1 MLGLGSSLA
10 KGGASLLTFVKDNL
24 KLYLDFKSN
33 KSDTLKFPSE
43 GSTSF
48 DGSSNYIETS
58 DSADFDFGT
67 GNFSIS
73 FWFNVDDIN
82 WNWAVSRVNTANN
95 ADVYR
100 GGTNNG
106 GKLIFRDIAGSSDI
120 IGSTTISAN
129 VWNHYT
135 AVRNN
140 GTLKLYLNGVE
151 DASASSSGNF
161 DSDKGFRI
169 GRWQS
174 SGDYWDGQLT
184 NVAVWSRALTP
195 EEIQSIMNKSYSQL
209 KGVEKTSLVSWWA
222 LDSQSDGL
230 VQPATGEVL
239 GNEISGD
246 PTFDNASNWSVSLG
260 NGGVDVNTT
269 VSGKLSV
276 VNAQDTRL
284 YKYSILTVGKLYK
297 VTFVVDSYSS
307 GRVRGLLDN
316 AITFTPTGAGTYTRY
331 FVASNTFFLVSF
343 DGTAN
348 MTMTDISIKEVTSN
362 TGVVTGATTTTSVYG
377 GNAPILPR
385 AVDVAKEGQA
395 DAIGNGSLTT
405 SSGGYADLGNDS
417 LIQFGGSF
425 SVSCWFK
432 TTDTTS
438 TNEMVIAKAD
448 DGVSAGWLIRLN
460 SSRKLDFVYTNS
472 ASGGVGV
479 TINDTGSVV
488 NDGEWYHVAFVHE
501 SGVGNRAYKN
511 GILIGSNSTGTDLG
525 SHTPNL
531 HVGSQDY
538 SSARALD
545 GSFAQVG
552 LWQGALTQSQI
563 QSVMESTSY
572 LKIPA
577 DVKSTLGSELITNGT
592 FDSDISGWGK
602 SNISN
607 TPDVTYNNGKARIAY
622 SSSGNTINIGINTTN
637 NPFNGL
643 SGIVKV
649 TGNIQII
656 SGSIS
661 SGAFFQVYET
671 NTANNVSVTPD
682 SNGDFT
688 AYIKVGTN
696 NQLGI
701 YVSADVCTFEVDNIS
716 AKLVSNDLVAYYPLD
731 GSSEVKGLN
740 FDGTNDYIQ
749 LPVPFSNTNHSI
761 SVWANHSGTNDV
773 IFSAQDSSSD
783 GIRLFIDD
791 GNRLLYT
798 INNSSALVST
808 SYPNQW
814 VHYVCTY
821 DGSTMRV
828 YANGVEVKDVA
839 TEKTVSTTTNARIGA
854 TSFEAGGYFEGS
866 IRSVALY
873 STTKSASEVL
883 GIYNNGINGNE
894 SSNSGLVGYYKMNNA
909 SIVSDLSSNSNDGT
923 VNGATLIS
931 AGTTDSVGNNDGG
944 LL

>member
-43 GSTSF
+43 GSTEF

-395 DAIGNGSLTT
+395 DAIGDGSASFNGSTD
-405 SSGGYADLGNDS
+405 YIDLGDS
-417 LIQFGGSF
+417 
-425 SVSCWFK
+425 
-432 TTDTTS
+432 TDFDITNSITLSSWVNFNSTS
-438 TNEMVIAKAD
+438 TNVILARD
-448 DGVSAGWLIRLN
+448 DNTNENFILYGWSDGKIYGQIRI
-460 SSRKLDFVYTNS
+460 
-472 ASGGVGV
+472 GGVGKTV
-479 TINDTGSVV
+479 
-488 NDGEWYHVAFVHE
+488 DGGTYSLNVWYHVALTYDGSSLKIYV
-501 SGVGNRAYKN
+501 N
-511 GILIGSNSTGTDLG
+511 GILQDTLSASGSIDNDDVSFEIGRKGNNAF
-525 SHTPNL
+525 HF
-531 HVGSQDY
+531 
-538 SSARALD
+538 D
-545 GSFAQVG
+545 GKISQVG
-552 LWQGALTQSQI
+552 VWQGALTQAQI

-572 LKIPA
+572 SNIPA
-577 DVKSTLGSELITNGT
+577 DVKSTLGAERVLNSDFSDGENLWNLTNASVVDGVLDIDIGAFTYYATQSTDSGGSIYRQYESGYLMKIVIVVDEYTSGSTIVYATGNNIGT
-592 FDSDISGWGK
+592 FNSAGTHTIYYKPSANQYLILRSGGSGFEGKIS
-602 SNISN
+602 
-607 TPDVTYNNGKARIAY
+607 
-622 SSSGNTINIGINTTN
+622 
-637 NPFNGL
+637 
-643 SGIVKV
+643 
-649 TGNIQII
+649 
-656 SGSIS
+656 SIS
-661 SGAFFQVYET
+661 IKRVT
-671 NTANNVSVTPD
+671 ND
-682 SNGDFT
+682 
-688 AYIKVGTN
+688 I
-696 NQLGI
+696 
-701 YVSADVCTFEVDNIS
+701 
-716 AKLVSNDLVAYYPLD
+716 VAYYPLD
-731 GSSEVKGLN
+731 SSSSRGNGTDDVTTGEVLGDEASADPNMEGSGNNDDPFRLTAVEWSYDSTNNRLQYTKGGSGVVYQYN
-740 FDGTNDYIQ
+740 ANMANSFVANQ
-749 LPVPFSNTNHSI
+749 LYRIKFTI
-761 SVWANHSGTNDV
+761 GGLTSGV
-773 IFSAQDSSSD
+773 ARLRFSA
-783 GIRLFIDD
+783 GNLTYHFVDD
-791 GNRLLYT
+791 NTVG
-798 INNSSALVST
+798 
-808 SYPNQW
+808 
-814 VHYVCTY
+814 
-821 DGSTMRV
+821 
-828 YANGVEVKDVA
+828 YANGTHYA
-839 TEKTVSTTTNARIGA
+839 YFTTT
-854 TSFEAGGYFEGS
+854 GS
-866 IRSVALY
+866 G
-873 STTKSASEVL
+873 SAS
-883 GIYNNGINGNE
+883 NGFA
-894 SSNSGLVGYYKMNNA
+894 V
-909 SIVSDLSSNSNDGT
+909 
-923 VNGATLIS
+923 
-931 AGTTDSVGNNDGG
+931 GG
-944 LL
+944 LNTSGSSWYFTELSFKPVTSNTGVLK